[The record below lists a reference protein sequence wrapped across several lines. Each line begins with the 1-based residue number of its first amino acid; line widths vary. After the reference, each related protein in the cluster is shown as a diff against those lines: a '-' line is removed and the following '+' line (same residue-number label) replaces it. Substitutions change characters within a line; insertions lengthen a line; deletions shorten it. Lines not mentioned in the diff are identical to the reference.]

1 MLRYQGQDFIWIEW
15 DELTQYSTLFAYDY
29 MRSRLRTTDSTIP
42 LCIRATTNPGGPG
55 HGWVRKTFL
64 YTAPPNTP
72 FPETDLDTGKILT
85 YPDSHEFAGQPLF
98 MRKFIPSKL
107 SDNSYQAEGMLIE
120 SLQKILGSTETEASI
135 DVSTIPVNDGKD
147 PVFACTSL
155 LTRGYEPHNSG

>member
-1 MLRYQGQDFIWIEW
+1 
-15 DELTQYSTLFAYDY
+15 

-107 SDNSYQAEGMLIE
+107 SDNPYLAKDGVC
-120 SLQKILGSTETEASI
+120 EASLL
-135 DVSTIPVNDGKD
+135 
-147 PVFACTSL
+147 SL
-155 LTRGYEPHNSG
+155 LEMQRRKLLEGDWNMADGAAFSEFRTSIHVQEPLIIYNKFIFFTEYRVMLSKALSLSRISS